1 MTISE
6 VLQARRGDVIWNYVG
21 TIVSMGSGFILLPIL
36 LAFLSADEL
45 GLWYAFLAVS
55 NFTLLFEFGFSPT
68 FARNIVYCLSGVSSL
83 SREGKTERGDEIDW
97 HLFASILK
105 TSKLIYAGIALVAL
119 LISVTLG
126 SVYVASITS
135 DLEGLDHWLAWG
147 VFCVSIFLNLYYLWT
162 ITFLRGFGDVAGES
176 RAKTFAKVS
185 QLVVTALLCVA
196 GLGLMGA
203 AIGFLLNGILLRAF
217 AKIELRRH
225 ASLLDSARTLGGR
238 VSRGDI
244 NSVLGSVSHLAVR
257 DGLVQLSLY
266 IASQASS
273 IVCSLYLG
281 LAETGTYSLQ
291 LQLANAVGSFCIAYV
306 STFYPSYQSA
316 YTREDTARMREIVE
330 RGFSVFW
337 VCAIVGIGGVV
348 FVVYPLLPLVK
359 PGVSL
364 DAWMFV
370 ALAVYTCLL
379 QQYSAFCSLIVA
391 TNRIPYVRAYV
402 VTAVCGIACSIVLI
416 RAFGL
421 GAWGLVLGQAIAQL
435 AYNDWHWP
443 RMVMDELGLGYFAA
457 LGEGY
462 RWLGGRLSSR
472 LTR

>member
-185 QLVVTALLCVA
+185 QLVVTALLCVI

-217 AKIELRRH
+217 AKVELRRH
-225 ASLLDSARTLGGR
+225 EKLLESARTLGGK
-238 VSRGDI
+238 VSRGDVK
-244 NSVLGSVSHLAVR
+244 SVLDSVSHLAVR

-266 IASQASS
+266 FATQASS

-291 LQLANAVGSFCIAYV
+291 LQLANAVGSLCIAYI
-306 STFYPSYQSA
+306 SSFYPSYQSA
-316 YTREDTARMREIVE
+316 YTRDDVAKMREIVE

-337 VCAIVGIGGVV
+337 ACAIVGIGGVIL
-348 FVVYPLLPLVK
+348 VVYPLLPLVK

-402 VTAVCGIACSIVLI
+402 LASVCGILCSIVLI
-416 RAFGL
+416 RVFGL
-421 GAWGLVLGQAIAQL
+421 GAWGLVFGQAIVQL

-443 RMVMDELGLGYFAA
+443 GLVMSELGLGYLSA
-457 LGEGY
+457 LREGY
-462 RWLGGRLSSR
+462 RWLGGRLSRRLSR
-472 LTR
+472 